1 MIATDRYKGGRG
13 FEKRQIERYV
23 TVESFLK
30 QFLGKK
36 GCTVDFKKSHAANVK
51 LRNLKHFV
59 EM

>member
-30 QFLGKK
+30 
-36 GCTVDFKKSHAANVK
+36 
-51 LRNLKHFV
+51 
-59 EM
+59 